1 MYEYH
6 QRTSHVGIV
15 RTLTVLGLF
24 KPDLTLE
31 GRVVGYNEE
40 ELPDPVK
47 VVLHSIHSSHVGV
60 SVSTSL
66 NGKKNLCN
74 SYNISI
80 IKYIKWIKKKYF
92 DKKVKYL
99 EI

>member
-24 KPDLTLE
+24 KSDLTLE
-31 GRVVGYNEE
+31 GRRVVGYNEE

-60 SVSTSL
+60 SVSTS
-66 NGKKNLCN
+66 
-74 SYNISI
+74 
-80 IKYIKWIKKKYF
+80 
-92 DKKVKYL
+92 
-99 EI
+99 

>member
-66 NGKKNLCN
+66 NEKKYLCN

-80 IKYIKWIKKKYF
+80 IKYIKWIKEKYF

>member
-31 GRVVGYNEE
+31 GRRVVGYNEE

-47 VVLHSIHSSHVGV
+47 VVLRSIHSSHVGV
-60 SVSTSL
+60 SVSTS
-66 NGKKNLCN
+66 
-74 SYNISI
+74 
-80 IKYIKWIKKKYF
+80 
-92 DKKVKYL
+92 
-99 EI
+99 

>member
-31 GRVVGYNEE
+31 GRRVVGYNEE
-40 ELPDPVK
+40 KLPDPVK

-60 SVSTSL
+60 SVSTS
-66 NGKKNLCN
+66 
-74 SYNISI
+74 
-80 IKYIKWIKKKYF
+80 
-92 DKKVKYL
+92 
-99 EI
+99 

>member
-15 RTLTVLGLF
+15 RTLTVHGLF

-47 VVLHSIHSSHVGV
+47 VVFHSIHSSHVGV

-66 NGKKNLCN
+66 NEKKICVILTIFQ
-74 SYNISI
+74 S
-80 IKYIKWIKKKYF
+80 
-92 DKKVKYL
+92 
-99 EI
+99 